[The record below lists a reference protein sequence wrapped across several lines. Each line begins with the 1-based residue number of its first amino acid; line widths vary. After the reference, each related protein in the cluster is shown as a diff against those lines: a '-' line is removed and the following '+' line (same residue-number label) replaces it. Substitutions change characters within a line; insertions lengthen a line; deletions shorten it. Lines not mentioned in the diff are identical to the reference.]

1 MKFLRI
7 VGILVAALAMVG
19 FGLCGVLGVMIG
31 FRPYTDA
38 ANMFDGTFF
47 MGLAGLAI
55 CATLAWF
62 LVRKLNRAFR
72 ASGK

>member
-1 MKFLRI
+1 MKVLRI
-7 VGILVAALAMVG
+7 VGILVAVLAMVG

-38 ANMFDGTFF
+38 ANMFDETFF

-62 LVRKLNRAFR
+62 LGRKLYRAFG
-72 ASGK
+72 APAK